1 MKKFSAFVIAGA
13 AAAGILFG
21 GAGVAGAEEET
32 PVDTGSAK
40 LLTALITGSAGA
52 KTDPADTAEPETGGT
67 GSASK
72 ELIEALTK
80 LITGS
85 SATKPAPTE

>member
-13 AAAGILFG
+13 ATAGILFG
-21 GAGVAGAEEET
+21 GAGVAAAKDK

-40 LLTALITGSAGA
+40 LLTELVTGSSGKKEAA
-52 KTDPADTAEPETGGT
+52 KDKPVDT

-72 ELIEALTK
+72 ELIEAITK
-80 LITGS
+80 AITGS
-85 SATKPAPTE
+85 SGTKTDK